1 MDQQEPLQQVL
12 EANDKRRAER
22 REFFR
27 YAGGFGIAAA
37 GAAVLSACGSDGDDD
52 SGTVT
57 TAATPSPT
65 PTASATATPTPTPTP
80 ATEADILNFALNLE
94 YLEAQFYSFAATG
107 TGLAASLLSGTGTAG
122 DATGGRQVK
131 FTDPLVARY
140 AREIAADEQAHVA
153 FLRRTI
159 GNTAVI
165 AQPAIDLGT
174 AATSAFATA
183 AVAAGLIQNGQTFD
197 PYASDENFLLAAF
210 LFEDVG
216 VTAYRGLIGA
226 LKTTSYIDATAGLQ
240 ASEAYHAGL
249 VRTVLYRKGVN
260 TSSLIEATEKISGA
274 RDALDGA
281 GDFDQGV
288 KLANNASN
296 IVPSDAT
303 GIAFGRNAPQVLN
316 IAYLTNK
323 AATSGGFF
331 PKGVNG
337 FMKSS
342 AAT

>member
-12 EANDKRRAER
+12 EASDKRRAER

-37 GAAVLSACGSDGDDD
+37 GAAVLSACGGNDDD
-52 SGTVT
+52 DAGTVT
-57 TAATPSPT
+57 TAATPTPT
-65 PTASATATPTPTPTP
+65 PTGSATATPTPTPT
-80 ATEADILNFALNLE
+80 ATEADVLNFALNLE
-94 YLEAQFYSFAATG
+94 YLEAQFYAFAATG
-107 TGLAASLLSGTGTAG
+107 AGLPSNLLSGAGTAG
-122 DATGGRQVK
+122 EATGGRQVN

-159 GNTAVI
+159 GTSVI

-174 AATSAFATA
+174 SATSAFASA
-183 AVAAGLIQNGQTFD
+183 AVAAGLIQQGQTFD
-197 PYASDENFLLAAF
+197 PYADDENFLLAAF

-216 VTAYRGLIGA
+216 VTAYRGAIQYLS
-226 LKTTSYIDATAGLQ
+226 TTSYIDATAGIQ

-249 VRTVLYRKGVN
+249 IRTVLYRKGVN
-260 TSSLIEATEKISGA
+260 TTSLLDATDKISNA

-281 GDFDQGV
+281 GSDTDQGV
-288 KLANNASN
+288 RLVNNASN
-296 IVPSDAT
+296 IVPSDGT
-303 GIAFGRNAPQVLN
+303 GIAFARTPTQVLN
-316 IAYLTNK
+316 IVYLGNK
-323 AATSGGFF
+323 VATSGGFF

-337 FMKSS
+337 LLKSS
-342 AAT
+342 AAL